1 MNRVR
6 AQEFE
11 GSEHRTCG
19 QFHRNNGRF
28 TVNLRYL
35 LAVAAAALTTGAARP
50 TISIADAWTRP
61 TAIAGLN
68 AAGYLTLVNH
78 GPRERRLIGASSPM
92 APSVTLHRSARVGQV
107 TTMRAVAFIAV
118 PAHASVTLA
127 PGGYHLMLE
136 HVRRPLR
143 PGERV
148 SVSLRFA
155 GGKAVPATLVV
166 RSGGAA
172 MPGMAM

>member
-1 MNRVR
+1 
-6 AQEFE
+6 
-11 GSEHRTCG
+11 
-19 QFHRNNGRF
+19 
-28 TVNLRYL
+28 
-35 LAVAAAALTTGAARP
+35 
-50 TISIADAWTRP
+50 
-61 TAIAGLN
+61 
-68 AAGYLTLVNH
+68 
-78 GPRERRLIGASSPM
+78 
-92 APSVTLHRSARVGQV
+92 
-107 TTMRAVAFIAV
+107 MRAVAFIAV